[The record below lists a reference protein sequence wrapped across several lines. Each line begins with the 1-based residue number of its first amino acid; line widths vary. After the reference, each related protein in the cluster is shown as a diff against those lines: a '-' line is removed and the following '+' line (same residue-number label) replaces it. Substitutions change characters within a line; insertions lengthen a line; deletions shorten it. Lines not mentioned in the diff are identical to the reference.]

1 MAFAPRREPL
11 HQVVIPSA
19 LEHRARDARDVAGE
33 HKAVVILH
41 FVGHAQVQPGA
52 AARLAQRIL
61 QSLQFLQRRAL
72 GLAPAGG
79 AGGGQRCTQRAVQV
93 EQAGQRGSG
102 GFVQPRGQRGGA
114 QLVGVLGAQE
124 IKQLRAC
131 LGGDMQR
138 VQQAG
143 QVAHVADFQHGGHIQ
158 RGQAL
163 QGQPHHGGLLVGVH
177 RAHALQSHLVDGLE
191 GVALAAGAADLLI
204 IIKALALPC
213 RGLGRLG
220 DGQRYVGLD
229 GPQLAVQVGE
239 GDDLCV
245 RQKALI
251 LLIQGVFLK
260 AGRAVFAVAS
270 LLIQGTQAEGRLFG
284 GGKAVEFD
292 LHNIPTSLIRYRFY
306 YTLVQ

>member
-1 MAFAPRREPL
+1 M
-11 HQVVIPSA
+11 
-19 LEHRARDARDVAGE
+19 
-33 HKAVVILH
+33 
-41 FVGHAQVQPGA
+41 
-52 AARLAQRIL
+52 
-61 QSLQFLQRRAL
+61 
-72 GLAPAGG
+72 
-79 AGGGQRCTQRAVQV
+79 QV

-124 IKQLRAC
+124 IEQLRTC

-163 QGQPHHGGLLVGVH
+163 QGQPHHGGLLVDVH

-245 RQKALI
+245 GQKALI

-260 AGRAVFAVAS
+260 AGRAVFAVAG

-292 LHNIPTSLIRYRFY
+292 LHNIPTSLIRYKFY

>member
-1 MAFAPRREPL
+1 MPRPAS
-11 HQVVIPSA
+11 PSA
-19 LEHRARDARDVAGE
+19 FC
-33 HKAVVILH
+33 KACNSSS
-41 FVGHAQVQPGA
+41 
-52 AARLAQRIL
+52 AARWVSHRQAA
-61 QSLQFLQRRAL
+61 RAAVSV
-72 GLAPAGG
+72 APSG
-79 AGGGQRCTQRAVQV
+79 VQV
-93 EQAGQRGSG
+93 EQSGQRGSG

-124 IKQLRAC
+124 IEQLRAC

-260 AGRAVFAVAS
+260 AGRAVFAVAG

-284 GGKAVEFD
+284 GVKRLSSISITF
-292 LHNIPTSLIRYRFY
+292 LPL
-306 YTLVQ
+306 

>member
-1 MAFAPRREPL
+1 
-11 HQVVIPSA
+11 
-19 LEHRARDARDVAGE
+19 
-33 HKAVVILH
+33 
-41 FVGHAQVQPGA
+41 
-52 AARLAQRIL
+52 
-61 QSLQFLQRRAL
+61 
-72 GLAPAGG
+72 
-79 AGGGQRCTQRAVQV
+79 
-93 EQAGQRGSG
+93 
-102 GFVQPRGQRGGA
+102 
-114 QLVGVLGAQE
+114 
-124 IKQLRAC
+124 
-131 LGGDMQR
+131 MQR

-191 GVALAAGAADLLI
+191 GVALAAGAADLFI
-204 IIKALALPC
+204 IIEALALPC
-213 RGLGRLG
+213 RGLSRLG
-220 DGQRYVGLD
+220 NGQRYVGLD

-260 AGRAVFAVAS
+260 AGCAVFAVAG

-292 LHNIPTSLIRYRFY
+292 LHNIPTSLIRYKFY